1 MDREVYYKW
10 LFLIAGIYN
19 IVIALPILFV
29 YPFMLP
35 ALGLPLPNYTIWMN
49 LFFAYVILF
58 GGAFIWISTSIKE
71 HKNIAILGLIE
82 KIIASLFFIPTA
94 LQFQSVMLLV
104 FGVIDLIYAVLFAEF
119 LYNS

>member
-1 MDREVYYKW
+1 MEREVYYKW

-19 IVIALPILFV
+19 IIVALPLIFA

-35 ALGLPLPNYTIWMN
+35 ALGLPLPNYALWMN

-58 GGAFIWISTSIKE
+58 GGAFIWVSTSIKE
-71 HKNIAILGLIE
+71 HKNIALLGLIE
-82 KIIASLFFIPTA
+82 KIITSYFFISTA
-94 LQFQSVMLLV
+94 LQFQSIMLLV
-104 FGVIDLIYAVLFAEF
+104 FGIIDIVYAILFAEF